1 MINSK
6 MNGFHVPFLAFDQGL
21 TPNRVVRHRR
31 ALGHRWGPAGAPDIG
46 NDETGPWISVGKKW
60 RGQPNEKVC
69 DFRRGFKYIGVS
81 NSDS

>member
-1 MINSK
+1 MPMINSK

-46 NDETGPWISVGKKW
+46 NDETGPWISVGKN
-60 RGQPNEKVC
+60 G
-69 DFRRGFKYIGVS
+69 G
-81 NSDS
+81 DSRMKKSAISEGDLNI